1 MKVHVPRRP
10 VLLAGLLIA
19 CRLSASSTPRP
30 LSQQNRFL
38 SPDDRQLYVVR
49 AERQLIR
56 LSLADLTAASR
67 DSSIRLGGTQFPLD
81 PVEQPRATRRR

>member
-1 MKVHVPRRP
+1 MHQPDQLWRAVDASPEEDR
-10 VLLAGLLIA
+10 AT
-19 CRLSASSTPRP
+19 SAVATEP
-30 LSQQNRFL
+30 LFE
-38 SPDDRQLYVVR
+38 PDDRQLHVVR

-81 PVEQPRATRRR
+81 PVEQPRGTRRR